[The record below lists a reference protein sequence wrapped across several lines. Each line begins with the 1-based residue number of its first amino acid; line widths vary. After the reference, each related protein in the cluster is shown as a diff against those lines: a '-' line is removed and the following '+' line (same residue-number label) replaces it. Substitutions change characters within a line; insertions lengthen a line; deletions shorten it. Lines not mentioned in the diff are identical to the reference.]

1 MKTHRRRRRWVILL
15 ATLLAGTLG
24 AVPAQGAG
32 QGEAAESPGVTTVA
46 LYGDRTIDIAEDWEG
61 AGACVVWP
69 EILDVPECFDTE
81 EQVDRR
87 IAQLEAELAIPSFG
101 VAVDGITAA
110 SGSSCAS
117 YLRLYD
123 GSWYT
128 SAVLYLRGRGQW
140 FNLADYG
147 FNQRTSSFKIGACSA
162 WFADWAN
169 GGGTWYPT
177 SQTEAY
183 DVAPTMT
190 GGWNNDVSSIYIT

>member
-1 MKTHRRRRRWVILL
+1 MKTHRRRRRWAILL
-15 ATLLAGTLG
+15 ATLLTGTLG
-24 AVPAQGAG
+24 AVPAQAAG
-32 QGEAAESPGVTTVA
+32 QGEAAESPSAATVA
-46 LYGDRTIDIAEDWEG
+46 LYADRTIDIAQDWEG

-69 EILDVPECFDTE
+69 EVLDVSECFDTE
-81 EQVDRR
+81 AQMDRR
-87 IAQLEAELAIPSFG
+87 IGELEAELAIPSSG
-101 VAVDGITAA
+101 VAVDGVTAA
-110 SGSSCAS
+110 LGSSCSS

-128 SAVLYLRGRGQW
+128 GAVLYMRGRGQW

-147 FNQRTSSFKIGACSA
+147 FDQWTSSFKIGACSA

-169 GGGTWYPT
+169 GGGAWYPT

-190 GGWNNDVSSIYIT
+190 GGWNNDVLSIYIT